1 MKYPKAVP
9 PRKQHLGGGTPR
21 GLCTPGKDFTAELQL
36 NPWRIFKYYS
46 HQLSSVLTTTRL
58 PIANSGSRSCS
69 YHFQFS
75 CKMWR
80 RAEAEINQ
88 DQPERDP
95 VAAAVRNRDIKHDT
109 SKAAKIYC
117 SLKTCGEHC
126 LINVMLRKL
135 SYFIEVRNKKDRLQG
150 DCFQSYWKSVFEELT
165 FWTTILFSLILKR
178 FFFFFAYDLDSFPP
192 PPHSLATAH
201 PSTYLNY
208 PNVSQCLKY
217 LPWWRGVAP
226 YVESSKIER
235 R

>member
-9 PRKQHLGGGTPR
+9 PRKQHSGGGTPR

-58 PIANSGSRSCS
+58 PMANSGSRSCS

-178 FFFFFAYDLDSFPP
+178 FFFFLLMTWIL
-192 PPHSLATAH
+192 SL
-201 PSTYLNY
+201 P
-208 PNVSQCLKY
+208 
-217 LPWWRGVAP
+217 LPTP
-226 YVESSKIER
+226 LQQHIHLLT
-235 R
+235 